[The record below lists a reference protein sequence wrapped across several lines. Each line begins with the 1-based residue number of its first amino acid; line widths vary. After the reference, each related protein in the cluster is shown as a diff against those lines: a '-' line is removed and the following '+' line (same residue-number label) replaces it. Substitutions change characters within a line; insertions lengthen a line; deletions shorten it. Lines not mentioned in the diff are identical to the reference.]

1 MRMAGLDWNRRR
13 RGFRNDRCANHS
25 AATSHF
31 IVDLFV
37 RKCHRVIPN
46 KNVVVFDDDADGSK
60 VKEFQD
66 DISYID
72 DLNEKQLQTIKDKK
86 IVVAHVQRLLKF
98 KEWES

>member
-1 MRMAGLDWNRRR
+1 MAGLDWNRRR

-60 VKEFQD
+60 VKEW
-66 DISYID
+66 S
-72 DLNEKQLQTIKDKK
+72 EGSST
-86 IVVAHVQRLLKF
+86 
-98 KEWES
+98 